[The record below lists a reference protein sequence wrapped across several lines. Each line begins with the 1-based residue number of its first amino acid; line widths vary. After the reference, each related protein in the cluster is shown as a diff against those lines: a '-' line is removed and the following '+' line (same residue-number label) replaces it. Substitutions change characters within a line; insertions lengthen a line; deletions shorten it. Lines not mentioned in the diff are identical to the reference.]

1 MMSISNAFTITISIM
16 LSCLTLIYYTRN
28 LLICKHSKTQSNLII
43 IYGYIALCIICYMQ
57 IPMLNVLGF
66 IVVNFIVLFIGFK
79 DSIGSIFMRVIV
91 LLVLM
96 MFGESIMALI
106 FNLTLNI
113 KTAENITV
121 IQDVI
126 FSIISKLIYFIE
138 VVLLRRVSASRKKLY
153 NSKEMF
159 WSFIL
164 PISTLAYLSMLNKIS
179 SSLNLEYKIPF
190 VLIGIMLI
198 ASNFIVYIV
207 WDRLIDKN
215 IQIQDL
221 QNIEHKKE
229 IDYKSYELIKEK
241 YEELKIMTHDFE
253 KLCNNI
259 EGMLTDDQI
268 EILSIIYDIRSKCKE
283 FMLVEYTNNKAL
295 NILLSQKMQE
305 CNRNKIDFQIYIKN
319 IDLSFIKESDVV
331 SIFANLIDNA
341 IESCVTSKDKRMF
354 LSINIMNESLA
365 VIQMDNSSDCEPTVV
380 GGHLQTHKLH
390 KKTHGIGMSS
400 IEKALKNYNG
410 KLRWEYDNKAHV
422 FRTILIV
429 NRKNVKN

>member
-1 MMSISNAFTITISIM
+1 MISIDM
-16 LSCLTLIYYTRN
+16 ITFVLSIIINCLTLVYYSN
-28 LLICKHSKTQSNLII
+28 SLLVYRHSKRKSNFII
-43 IYGYIALCIICYMQ
+43 VGGYIILYIITFIHMST
-57 IPMLNVLGF
+57 LNVLAF
-66 IVVNFIVLFIGFK
+66 IVVNFIVLCAGFK
-79 DSIGSIFMRVIV
+79 DSIGSIMIRVAI
-91 LLVLM
+91 LAVLM
-96 MFGESIMALI
+96 MFGELIMALI
-106 FNLTLNI
+106 LKVRISFETLKNI
-113 KTAENITV
+113 SATE
-121 IQDVI
+121 DVI
-126 FSIISKLIYFIE
+126 FSVSSKLIYFIE
-138 VVLLRRVSASRKKLY
+138 VVLLRHVSPSRSKLCKC
-153 NSKEMF
+153 KEML
-159 WSFIL
+159 WSLIL
-164 PISTLAYLSMLNKIS
+164 PISTLGYLFLLNNIS
-179 SSLNLEYKIPF
+179 LEMSIAYKIF
-190 VLIGIMLI
+190 FILVGIMLI
-198 ASNFIVYIV
+198 SSNFIIYIV
-207 WDRLIDKN
+207 CDRIIDKN

-354 LSINIMNESLA
+354 LSINIMNESMA

-380 GGHLQTHKLH
+380 GGRLQTHKLH
-390 KKTHGIGMSS
+390 KKIHGIGMSS

>member
-1 MMSISNAFTITISIM
+1 MISIDSITIIFSM
-16 LSCLTLIYYTRN
+16 TVSCLILIYYSNSLLVYRN
-28 LLICKHSKTQSNLII
+28 SRIQSNFII
-43 IYGYIALCIICYMQ
+43 ICGNIILCIISFMHR
-57 IPMLNVLGF
+57 PLFNTLGF
-66 IVVNFIVLFIGFK
+66 FVVNFIILYVGFK
-79 DSIGSIFMRVIV
+79 DSAVSIFMRVFV
-91 LLVLM
+91 LLCLM
-96 MFGESIMALI
+96 MFGELIMSLI
-106 FNLTLNI
+106 FKVTIAFKSFEHLSVMEDI
-113 KTAENITV
+113 
-121 IQDVI
+121 I
-126 FSIISKLIYFIE
+126 FSLLSKLIYLIG
-138 VVLLRRVSASRKKLY
+138 VVLLRRVSLCRNNLCKSREIRWAL
-153 NSKEMF
+153 
-159 WSFIL
+159 IL
-164 PISTLAYLSMLNKIS
+164 PISTIGYLILLNIIS
-179 SSLNLEYKIPF
+179 SELNMLYKILF
-190 VLIGIMLI
+190 VFVGIMLI
-198 ASNFIVYIV
+198 ASNFVIYIAC
-207 WDRLIDKN
+207 DRIIDKN
-215 IQIQDL
+215 IQIQELKD
-221 QNIEHKKE
+221 IENKKE

-380 GGHLQTHKLH
+380 GGSLQTHKLH
-390 KKTHGIGMSS
+390 KKIHGIGMSS

-410 KLRWEYDNKAHV
+410 KLRWEYDNKAYV